1 MVAEGVEC
9 RVLDLKIGVVKD
21 EADCTEG
28 AVFVA
33 DFGLEGGDHGLE
45 FGVVK
50 YDAVGLVAEKVAL
63 HVIVAK
69 FDALADDGVG
79 SHMLENRFDTA
90 AKNGGQGVGNVGVN
104 LVPWN

>member
-9 RVLDLKIGVVKD
+9 RVLDLEVGVVKN
-21 EADCTEG
+21 EADCAEG
-28 AVFVA
+28 SVFVT
-33 DFGLEGGDHGLE
+33 DFGLESGDHGFE
-45 FGVVK
+45 FGVVEH
-50 YDAVGLVAEKVAL
+50 DAVGLVAEKVAL

-90 AKNGGQGVGNVGVN
+90 TKDGGQGVGNVGVD